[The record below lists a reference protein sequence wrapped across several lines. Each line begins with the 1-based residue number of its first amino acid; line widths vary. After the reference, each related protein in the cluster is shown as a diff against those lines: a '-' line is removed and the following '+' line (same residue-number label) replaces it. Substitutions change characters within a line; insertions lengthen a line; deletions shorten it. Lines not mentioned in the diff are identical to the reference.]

1 MARLVLMT
9 VHPRIGVLAGCG
21 GAGASVFAAV
31 LASRAAAD
39 AGLAFLIDCDPV
51 GGGIDVLLGCERLA
65 GSRWSQVRLGGGDL
79 DPAVLRDCLPSWH
92 QVSVL
97 AVDDPATLD
106 PATLDPVA
114 LGRITDAAASAGP
127 VVLDVARWPS
137 PIRTAALACCDL
149 TVLVTPAEVRAV
161 TASAAVAQGLD
172 PATTVLVI
180 RGSAPSLPAERI
192 GALLGLAVLG
202 ELPYDGAS
210 RQPGGLD
217 PRRLRRG
224 TRQIAA
230 AVLERCT
237 TADRNV
243 AA

>member
-1 MARLVLMT
+1 M
-9 VHPRIGVLAGCG
+9 LAGCG

-31 LASRAAAD
+31 LAWCAAAQ
-39 AGLAFLIDCDPV
+39 AGRAILIDCDPV
-51 GGGIDVLLGCERLA
+51 GGGIDVLLGCERA
-65 GSRWSQVRLGGGDL
+65 TGSRWSQVRLRGGSL

-97 AVDDPATLD
+97 AVDDPN
-106 PATLDPVA
+106 TLDPVA
-114 LGRITDAAASAGP
+114 LGQLTDAAALAGP
-127 VVLDVARWPS
+127 VVLDLARWPS
-137 PIRTAALACCDL
+137 PIRAAALGCCDL

-161 TASAAVAQGLD
+161 TASAAIVQGLD
-172 PATTVLVI
+172 PARTVLVI
-180 RGSAPSLPAERI
+180 RGSAPSLPADRI
-192 GALLGLAVLG
+192 GALLGLPVLG

-224 TRQIAA
+224 TRQVAQAA
-230 AVLERCT
+230 LERWAS
-237 TADRNV
+237 ADRGV